1 MNLQLNNKVALVTGS
16 SKGIGFAI
24 AQLLHEEGCKVVLN
38 GRDSG
43 VLEEAVSKLPGAIG
57 IAADVTQPEEAVQL
71 VADVKNAFGRL
82 DAIVC
87 NVGSGRSVLPGN
99 ENLEEWRR
107 VFSVNLWS
115 ATNVIEASTE
125 ALAASKGA
133 IVCISSICGQEV
145 VPGAPITY
153 SAAKAAL
160 NAYVRGIS
168 RPLGRR
174 GVRINAI
181 APGNIIFDDS
191 VWAKKIQEDQASVAE
206 MLAREVALE
215 KLGSPS
221 DIAILASYLLSP
233 NSNFATGAV
242 WTLDGGQVH
251 A

>member
-1 MNLQLNNKVALVTGS
+1 
-16 SKGIGFAI
+16 
-24 AQLLHEEGCKVVLN
+24 
-38 GRDSG
+38 
-43 VLEEAVSKLPGAIG
+43 
-57 IAADVTQPEEAVQL
+57 
-71 VADVKNAFGRL
+71 
-82 DAIVC
+82 
-87 NVGSGRSVLPGN
+87 
-99 ENLEEWRR
+99 

-115 ATNVIEASTE
+115 ATNVIEAATE

-168 RPLGRR
+168 KHLGKRD
-174 GVRINAI
+174 VRINAI
-181 APGNIIFDDS
+181 APGNILFDES
-191 VWAKKIQEDQASVAE
+191 VWAMKIKEDQAAVAE

-221 DIAILASYLLSP
+221 DIANLTAYLLSP
-233 NSNFATGAV
+233 ISNFATGAV

-251 A
+251 T

>member
-1 MNLQLNNKVALVTGS
+1 MNLQLNNQVALVTGS
-16 SKGIGFAI
+16 SKGIGFGI
-24 AQLLHEEGCKVVLN
+24 AQTLHEEGCKVVLN

-43 VLEEAVSKLPGAIG
+43 VLEEAVSKLPGAICV
-57 IAADVTQPEEAVQL
+57 AADVTQPKEAVQL
-71 VADVKNAFGRL
+71 VADVMKQFGRL
-82 DAIVC
+82 DALVC
-87 NVGSGRSVLPGN
+87 NVGSGRSVSPGN
-99 ENLEEWRR
+99 EHLEEWQR

-115 ATNVIEASTE
+115 ATNVIEAATE

-168 RPLGRR
+168 KHLGKRD
-174 GVRINAI
+174 VRINAI
-181 APGNIIFDDS
+181 APGNILFDES
-191 VWAKKIQEDQASVAE
+191 VWAMKIKEDQAAVAE

-221 DIAILASYLLSP
+221 DIANLTAYLLSP
-233 NSNFATGAV
+233 ISNFATGAV

-251 A
+251 T